1 MQSGD
6 RCVARKIVGLFTSGP
21 SRRRDV
27 DGDNFADHTRCSRR
41 EAAGGGDAGGGSG
54 PEYPRESTDC
64 SLSEKSSCVWIL

>member
-1 MQSGD
+1 M
-6 RCVARKIVGLFTSGP
+6 ARKIVGLFTSGP

-54 PEYPRESTDC
+54 PEYPRESTA
-64 SLSEKSSCVWIL
+64 